1 MCQPCAALPLLVIAV
16 VPAMCCCP
24 TLLQVAA
31 QAGNEML
38 VEEGALRTFNLLTP
52 LLQQQDVSPA
62 LFQPLSELHSCLAAV
77 KDTAPGSIT
86 GHKQQRQ
93 QAAQALAAASVWTLR
108 ILQPVGPV
116 LASGSAAV
124 AAHSVMGLQL
134 KPSAALAALDG
145 ALLRVLAGSSQLAA
159 GTAGAGAAAALQGS
173 SSPAKGGKA
182 AGKKHQA
189 GHKGGAQK
197 AAAAAA
203 GRPTTPGLSAGAAGA
218 AAGADQA
225 KELAALQELLLWH
238 PQGPAWA
245 ADLHATR

>member
-1 MCQPCAALPLLVIAV
+1 
-16 VPAMCCCP
+16 MCCCP
-24 TLLQVAA
+24 TPLQVAA
-31 QAGNEML
+31 QAGDEML

-62 LFQPLSELHSCLAAV
+62 LFQPLSELHSCLATV
-77 KDTAPGSIT
+77 KDAGPGSIT

-93 QAAQALAAASVWTLR
+93 QAAQALAAASFWTLR

-134 KPSAALAALDG
+134 KQSTAFAALDG

-159 GTAGAGAAAALQGS
+159 GAAAAATAAQGT
-173 SSPAKGGKA
+173 SSPVKGGKA
-182 AGKKHQA
+182 VGKKHQA

-197 AAAAAA
+197 AAAA
-203 GRPTTPGLSAGAAGA
+203 GRPAAPGLSAGAAGA